1 MPSSAPTRMCWFL
14 VSGWTQ
20 LAVQVIFRGHPLNT
34 LEKQAPMWTLGV
46 GGSPLEVALGGEVA
60 RFCEEVR
67 SRRRGGACG
76 DELPFWR
83 ACERGSCAR
92 LSDSERCRPRGE
104 PEMLRIFSAAAAE
117 TSELWNV
124 FHKKLFNYLLHLR
137 PLRNSST
144 IKAYLW
150 SWRSP
155 PGERQL
161 VILTSI
167 VADAEGGGVMV
178 HLVPGVLPTQSSHA
192 VASEIVHSSEIIQL
206 RYLDILKAKFHALS
220 RFIEDRTLWIPIFKI
235 NLWIRI
241 LDY

>member
-1 MPSSAPTRMCWFL
+1 MQGRHTSINVQF
-14 VSGWTQ
+14 SGTQ
-20 LAVQVIFRGHPLNT
+20 ECMIYFC
-34 LEKQAPMWTLGV
+34 
-46 GGSPLEVALGGEVA
+46 GSNN
-60 RFCEEVR
+60 F
-67 SRRRGGACG
+67 G
-76 DELPFWR
+76 DISKYFWHLPFWSR
-83 ACERGSCAR
+83 CT
-92 LSDSERCRPRGE
+92 LS
-104 PEMLRIFSAAAAE
+104 
-117 TSELWNV
+117 T
-124 FHKKLFNYLLHLR
+124 
-137 PLRNSST
+137 
-144 IKAYLW
+144 YLW

-167 VADAEGGGVMV
+167 VADAEGGGVVV